1 MLLWRNRTP
10 NMPESNTT
18 QSRSHEWI
26 DQRSLAMGRAIAG
39 KVRAQPALFQ
49 IAKDNL
55 KRWIQ
60 QRQPDVPI
68 VLQEWQE
75 ILTQWPVEKILD
87 LLTSDDENARRLRQS
102 SPFAGVLSQEERR
115 SIFDDYEPRPACASP
130 SSGQCH
136 HQAGPH
142 RCCWHSR
149 HPRSIP
155 QRGPTLAGLHGG
167 RRVP

>member
-1 MLLWRNRTP
+1 
-10 NMPESNTT
+10 MPESNTT

-39 KVRAQPALFQ
+39 NVRAQPALFQ

-115 SIFDDYEPRPACASP
+115 SIFDEYEALRA
-130 SSGQCH
+130 
-136 HQAGPH
+136 
-142 RCCWHSR
+142 
-149 HPRSIP
+149 
-155 QRGPTLAGLHGG
+155 
-167 RRVP
+167 

>member
-1 MLLWRNRTP
+1 
-10 NMPESNTT
+10 MPESNTT

-49 IAKDNL
+49 IAKDIL

-75 ILTQWPVEKILD
+75 ILTQWSVEKILD

-115 SIFDDYEPRPACASP
+115 SIFDEYEALRA
-130 SSGQCH
+130 
-136 HQAGPH
+136 
-142 RCCWHSR
+142 
-149 HPRSIP
+149 
-155 QRGPTLAGLHGG
+155 
-167 RRVP
+167 

>member
-1 MLLWRNRTP
+1 MLWWRNRTP
-10 NMPESNTT
+10 NMPEINTT

-75 ILTQWPVEKILD
+75 ILMQWLVEKILD

-115 SIFDDYEPRPACASP
+115 SIFDEYEALRA
-130 SSGQCH
+130 
-136 HQAGPH
+136 
-142 RCCWHSR
+142 
-149 HPRSIP
+149 
-155 QRGPTLAGLHGG
+155 
-167 RRVP
+167 